1 MDELKSQIGQEV
13 HVSMTHDKGQK
24 GKLVSIDDRGLLLFM
39 DLTHQT
45 NKAPSR
51 FYFCPWTNV
60 IWIDW
65 PQRCLLVER
74 KVLGRDS
81 PVDLVAARDQEQRV
95 LLEPQGGLK
104 QV

>member
-1 MDELKSQIGQEV
+1 LTIRKSLTGARGGEGEMDELKSQIGQEV

-51 FYFCPWTNV
+51 FYFCPWSNI

-65 PQRCLLVER
+65 PEKR
-74 KVLGRDS
+74 
-81 PVDLVAARDQEQRV
+81 
-95 LLEPQGGLK
+95 
-104 QV
+104 

>member
-1 MDELKSQIGQEV
+1 MGNVLTTRKSLARARGGEGEMDELQKQIGQEV

-51 FYFCPWTNV
+51 FYFCPWTNI

-65 PQRCLLVER
+65 PEKR
-74 KVLGRDS
+74 
-81 PVDLVAARDQEQRV
+81 
-95 LLEPQGGLK
+95 
-104 QV
+104 